1 MSELKVFNSRNNIT
15 LLKEVIHH
23 RCSNEPA
30 IKLDTSHNKLL
41 HKLMNYVLSN
51 VSPTIPQGHTEM
63 SYTKLMNNKVLNLFI
78 SNVRG
83 SSDEQYIHSEV
94 NSQSASN
101 SIQQERHRTD
111 IVFDS
116 VLDKQNNMPSA
127 FMPPPQIQSHEQ
139 PMGSNISASGVEDQ
153 LKHIQTARSELEPK
167 QHTNNI
173 DFTIEKREEEPLVNS
188 TEQTQLYNELIQQ
201 RGISTNGDMSS
212 GVENSISGIKPDNS
226 YLSPPADNSLM
237 LLNNNMG
244 FTDNNMPATDNT
256 VSHLY
261 NENGEYK
268 DEEYNSTD
276 VIMSNNTI
284 ETDDIMANDNMMSN
298 NHLFTKIN
306 NVMDG
311 VIVDNGG
318 VNNTEINHRLQNN
331 IDGIDLNRNNRDLI
345 IKESDDPKNLFYQKD
360 KELEDELNRIN
371 MKSLNDHYESP
382 VILPRNIKTYN
393 DDFYITIDSRDRNL
407 EIYPS
412 PSSFQVKFSP
422 ASDSIERQQQLDS
435 NNNIIYE
442 STVKY
447 IGNPAGAGIS
457 RTYSNILEMK
467 LLHCIVPLGVKWICG
482 NSPSDYYD
490 GACTGSENNGLCI
503 PYGPK
508 YSSDTGIAVS
518 VLNEPYLLLNIDELE
533 GPYEGTNDANSKA
546 FAKLILSSD
555 WKRDYFF
562 SQISSFVYMGT
573 AGNETYKYRPT
584 NLGTIDKMTMNL
596 KRHDGDLYSFGD
608 DKLYV
613 KYICKGN
620 ENKKTGKNNVK
631 IVVQGTHKDY
641 IDCSITDIGI
651 VPGELLYFYDTR
663 PTEAHMIKFHRDL
676 HITCMTVLKKK
687 ELNKYSLGVG
697 KKNTKTNDTTLDNT
711 ICSNSVKTDNNF
723 KRVDKKQK
731 YIKINASIVKINN
744 LTDEQSDIEK
754 LGIDCEKK
762 EYKVDFSKFLA
773 IGNYL
778 GIVYKTSSGE
788 VHSELL
794 KVYCVDR
801 YDVIVM
807 KPTNYTD
814 GDEILKFGFAEN
826 YNRGSTSTDKNSLF
840 SRGGK
845 RACCVKKNCCPGGEC
860 GGGEGDCGVCNS
872 GDEELSFEID
882 FPYDKLPDYIQKCAY
897 FENEI
902 FFIQQKLQVSYTMK
916 LTEVRKEDAN
926 FRSLLVKNG

>member
-1 MSELKVFNSRNNIT
+1 MSELILFNSRNNIT

-23 RCSNEPA
+23 RCSNEPV
-30 IKLDTSHNKLL
+30 IKLESSHNQLL
-41 HKLMNYVLSN
+41 HKIMNYVLSN
-51 VSPTIPQGHTEM
+51 VSPKIPQGHTEM

-83 SSDEQYIHSEV
+83 SSNEQSEYNEV
-94 NSQSASN
+94 HAQPK

-116 VLDKQNNMPSA
+116 VLDKQNNMPSD

-139 PMGSNISASGVEDQ
+139 PMGSNISGSGVEDQ
-153 LKHIQTARSELEPK
+153 LKHIQNIRSELEPK

-173 DFTIEKREEEPLVNS
+173 DFTVEKREEEPVVNS
-188 TEQTQLYNELIQQ
+188 AEQTQLYNELIQQ
-201 RGISTNGDMSS
+201 RGISTNVNMPSS
-212 GVENSISGIKPDNS
+212 VENSINGMNTDNS
-226 YLSPPADNSLM
+226 EM
-237 LLNNNMG
+237 LL
-244 FTDNNMPATDNT
+244 NNMPATDNN
-256 VSHLY
+256 VNHLY

-268 DEEYNSTD
+268 NEEYNSTD
-276 VIMSNNTI
+276 VMMSNNTI
-284 ETDDIMANDNMMSN
+284 DTDNIIENDNMMSN
-298 NHLFTKIN
+298 NHSFTKIN
-306 NVMDG
+306 NIMSGNMSGNMNGNMNGSMNGNIDG
-311 VIVDNGG
+311 SNG
-318 VNNTEINHRLQNN
+318 EINHRLQNN

-345 IKESDDPKNLFYQKD
+345 IKESDDPKNLFYKKD
-360 KELEDELNRIN
+360 KEVEDELNRIN

-382 VILPRNIKTYN
+382 VILPKNIKTYN

-490 GACTGSENNGLCI
+490 GACTGGENNSLCI

-518 VLNEPYLLLNIDELE
+518 ILNEPYLLLNIDELE

-573 AGNETYKYRPT
+573 AGCETYKYRPT

-613 KYICKGN
+613 KYICKGS

-697 KKNTKTNDTTLDNT
+697 KKNTKTTDTTLDNT

-762 EYKVDFSKFLA
+762 EYKVDFSKFLF

-826 YNRGSTSTDKNSLF
+826 YNRGSTSTNKNSLF

-860 GGGEGDCGVCNS
+860 GGGGGSEGDCGVCNS

-882 FPYDKLPDYIQKCAY
+882 FPYDKLPDHIQKCAY

-916 LTEVRKEDAN
+916 LTEVRKEEKD